1 MERAFHP
8 AFYDRLYAALAALG
22 LRPLVE
28 ATYDGLQTVWTLA
41 AQGKGWAVGFH
52 SQIARPPVGTVAV
65 RIAGFSLPFGL
76 DLLSRRGET
85 SPTVRAVAAVF
96 REVRRKQRR

>member
-1 MERAFHP
+1 
-8 AFYDRLYAALAALG
+8 
-22 LRPLVE
+22 
-28 ATYDGLQTVWTLA
+28 
-41 AQGKGWAVGFH
+41 
-52 SQIARPPVGTVAV
+52 VGTVAV

-96 REVRRKQRR
+96 REVGRKQRH